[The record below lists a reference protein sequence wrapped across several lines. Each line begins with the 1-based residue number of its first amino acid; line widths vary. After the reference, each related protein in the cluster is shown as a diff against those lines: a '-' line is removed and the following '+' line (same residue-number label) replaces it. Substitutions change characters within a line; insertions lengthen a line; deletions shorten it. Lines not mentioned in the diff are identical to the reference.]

1 MLVHIKPQTH
11 IFLRI
16 LIAGCLT
23 ANVLSSAI
31 ALAQVTGERG
41 ITPVASS
48 SGIDVTGIDV
58 NARGSSAED
67 ARQKGWQQAQI
78 RAWRRI
84 GGPALEDSEIESLVS
99 AIVIEKEEIG
109 PRRYKARL
117 GITFD
122 RNRAAQYLGREVRGQ
137 SSAPVI
143 LLPVLVTAGTHTMY
157 ELRNL
162 WQQAWADFNPGRSR
176 INYVRPSGAGGDS
189 LLLNHGQTSRR
200 SRAWWRVIL
209 DQYGA
214 ADVLVAIARLVHS
227 YPGGPI
233 EGIFTARYGPD
244 NRVLDSFRLSS
255 QSGAELPAMLSEAVL
270 EFDSIYQRALRSGL
284 LKPDPT
290 LEFKS
295 DGEMS
300 PALSRLI
307 ELGRSIAAANEARQ
321 DDVIDNG
328 AEANQEENSTEAIRK
343 SVTIQFS
350 NLGSN
355 AIEEI
360 LGLVR
365 SVPGDNS
372 AESTSLALES
382 NSLMEVI
389 LEGSIEEFTSN
400 LSSLGYSVTTDQE
413 TMVISK

>member
-1 MLVHIKPQTH
+1 MY
-11 IFLRI
+11 
-16 LIAGCLT
+16 
-23 ANVLSSAI
+23 
-31 ALAQVTGERG
+31 
-41 ITPVASS
+41 VAF
-48 SGIDVTGIDV
+48 
-58 NARGSSAED
+58 E
-67 ARQKGWQQAQI
+67 
-78 RAWRRI
+78 
-84 GGPALEDSEIESLVS
+84 
-99 AIVIEKEEIG
+99 
-109 PRRYKARL
+109 
-117 GITFD
+117 F
-122 RNRAAQYLGREVRGQ
+122 
-137 SSAPVI
+137 
-143 LLPVLVTAGTHTMY
+143 
-157 ELRNL
+157 
-162 WQQAWADFNPGRSR
+162 
-176 INYVRPSGAGGDS
+176 
-189 LLLNHGQTSRR
+189 
-200 SRAWWRVIL
+200 
-209 DQYGA
+209 
-214 ADVLVAIARLVHS
+214 
-227 YPGGPI
+227 
-233 EGIFTARYGPD
+233 
-244 NRVLDSFRLSS
+244 
-255 QSGAELPAMLSEAVL
+255 

-321 DDVIDNG
+321 VDVIDNG

-372 AESTSLALES
+372 AEATSLALES